1 MKEIAIR
8 SNIEIINIV
17 RDDIGPFDE
26 EQLKNILKM
35 FPYKN
40 WEATSS
46 ELVANLSKDGHVNP
60 GEILRIAHLENILVV
75 GTIENDGT
83 VYFELG
89 VNGEVLWDDMSNKRK
104 QEIWDMAY
112 ML

>member
-26 EQLKNILKM
+26 DQLKNILEM

-46 ELVANLSKDGHVNP
+46 EIVDNLSKERYANP
-60 GEILRIAHLENILVV
+60 GEILRSAYHENILSVN
-75 GTIENDGT
+75 TIENDGT
-83 VYFELG
+83 VYFDLG
-89 VNGEVLWDDMSNKRK
+89 LNGEILWEEMDNKRN
-104 QEIWDMAY
+104 QEMWEKTY